1 MKVVE
6 LLKIGRNLLEVLQN
20 SCIKMNDVKFIQ
32 MYDEYKRIEQKN
44 MKVTYAAAMLS
55 KKYGISERQF
65 YYIIKRFETDCKI
78 HAVS

>member
-20 SCIKMNDVKFIQ
+20 SCIRVNDVKFIQ
-32 MYDEYKRIEQKN
+32 MYDEYKRFERKN

-55 KKYGISERQF
+55 RKYGISERQF
-65 YYIIKRFETDCKI
+65 YYIIKRFDKDCNI
-78 HAVS
+78 AAVG